1 MQGMQGILEE
11 YRIEVR
17 RVYAA
22 LDKALAALESSGALA
37 AYSADCEQVLA
48 NAKAGKLVE
57 RDEDGNPVM
66 PTSPGKTARAKAAQL
81 IGAASKRALRRYVV
95 EGLDGAKAEG
105 QDVTPAI
112 AQHVCHKIVGRGVQR
127 EFLAER
133 YSTPGRTAADKSKL
147 TLAEL
152 DDLLAW
158 LEDGLDDL
166 KAAMQAIRRGA
177 KVQLDD

>member
-1 MQGMQGILEE
+1 MQDILEE
-11 YRIEVR
+11 YRLEVR

-22 LDKALAALESSGALA
+22 LNTHLGGLEGSGALA
-37 AYSADCEQVLA
+37 AYAADCERVLA
-48 NAKAGKLVE
+48 DAKAGRAVE
-57 RDEDGNPVM
+57 RDEDGKAVL
-66 PTSPGKTARAKAAQL
+66 PTSPDKTARAKAAQL

-112 AQHVCHKIVGRGVQR
+112 AQHVCHQIVGRGVQR

-147 TLAEL
+147 TLDEL
-152 DDLLAW
+152 QELLDW
-158 LEDGLDDL
+158 LEDGLDEL
-166 KAAMQAIRRGA
+166 KTAMQAIRRGA
-177 KVQLDD
+177 KHQIED